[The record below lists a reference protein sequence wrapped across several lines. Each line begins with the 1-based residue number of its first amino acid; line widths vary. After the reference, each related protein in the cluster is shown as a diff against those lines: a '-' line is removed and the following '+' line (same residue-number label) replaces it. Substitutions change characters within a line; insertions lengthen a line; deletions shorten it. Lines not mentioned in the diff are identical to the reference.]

1 VPHIYV
7 GRAAWN
13 LARRQQSHFPDAGSH
28 LERYAGRFP
37 AVEINSSF
45 YRPHQ
50 PKTYARWA
58 ACVPA
63 DFRFSAKIPKAI
75 THELR
80 LVGAEPL
87 LDKFLAEVTAL
98 GEKLGC
104 LLVQLP
110 PSLAFD
116 ASVASSF
123 FESMRARYSGGL
135 VFEPR
140 HPTWFTDD
148 VERMLVDLRI
158 GRVAADPPCGPVAT
172 EPGGWPGIIYYRL
185 HGSPRIYYSNYEDA
199 YLDALAPKL
208 IAHAGS
214 GVPVWCI
221 FDNTALDCATVNAL
235 GLLERL
241 AARRPEQP
249 RIGSVG

>member
-1 VPHIYV
+1 LTTPLVYV

-13 LARRQQSHFPDAGSH
+13 LAKRQQGHFPDVGTH
-28 LERYAGRFP
+28 LERYAARLP

-45 YRPHQ
+45 YQPHQ

-80 LVGAEPL
+80 LVGSDAL
-87 LDKFLAEVTAL
+87 LVKFLAEVTAL

-110 PSLAFD
+110 PSLAYD
-116 ASVASSF
+116 PEVAGAF
-123 FESMRARYSGGL
+123 FTSLRAHFSGSL

-140 HPTWFTDD
+140 HPTWFTSE
-148 VERMLVDLRI
+148 VEALLTTMRV

-172 EPGGWPGIIYYRL
+172 EPGGWPGIVYYRL
-185 HGSPRIYYSNYEDA
+185 HGAPRIYYSNYDDS
-199 YLDALAPKL
+199 YLDSLAPKL
-208 IAHAGS
+208 LAHAAT

-221 FDNTALDCATVNAL
+221 FDNTALDHATMNAL
-235 GLLERL
+235 DLVKRL
-241 AARRPEQP
+241 
-249 RIGSVG
+249 VG

>member
-1 VPHIYV
+1 LIRVFV
-7 GRAAWN
+7 GRAGWS
-13 LARRQQSHFPDAGSH
+13 LAKWEQARFPEVGTH
-28 LERYAGRFP
+28 LERYAGRLP

-50 PKTYARWA
+50 AKTYARWA

-63 DFRFSAKIPKAI
+63 DFRFSAKVPKTI

-80 LVGAEPL
+80 LVGTDAF
-87 LDKFLAEVTAL
+87 LDRFLAQVTTL
-98 GEKLGC
+98 GDKLGC

-116 ASVASSF
+116 ASVARPF
-123 FESMRARYSGGL
+123 FEALRARHTGGL

-140 HPTWFTDD
+140 HPTWFTDEVD
-148 VERMLVDLRI
+148 RMLVELEI
-158 GRVAADPPCGPVAT
+158 GRVAADPPCGGATT
-172 EPGGWPGIIYYRL
+172 EPGGWRGIVYYRL
-185 HGSPRIYYSNYEDA
+185 HGSPRIYYSNYDDA

-208 IAHAGS
+208 LAHARS
-214 GVPVWCI
+214 SVPVWCI

-235 GLLERL
+235 DLL
-241 AARRPEQP
+241 P
-249 RIGSVG
+249 RIGADNLKRSRR